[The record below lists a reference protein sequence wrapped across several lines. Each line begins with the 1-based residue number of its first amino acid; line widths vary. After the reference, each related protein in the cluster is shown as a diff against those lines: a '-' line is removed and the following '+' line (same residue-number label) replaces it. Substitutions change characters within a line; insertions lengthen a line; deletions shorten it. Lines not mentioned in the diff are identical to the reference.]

1 MLIPRVY
8 YRVGEKGCFK
18 TEAAALLEA
27 QVLIK
32 ASKETI
38 IVDVFK
44 CVRMEHDESSMLNA
58 KEDSLEWRIDDVIEG
73 QLSIPV
79 NWKL

>member
-1 MLIPRVY
+1 MLIPKIY
-8 YRVGEKGCFK
+8 YRVGDKGCFK

-27 QVLIK
+27 AALVR
-32 ASKETI
+32 ASKEQI

-44 CVRMEHDESSMLNA
+44 CKAMRYDEGTVEAA
-58 KEDSLEWRIDDVIEG
+58 KMDSNEWMVDDVIEG

-79 NWKL
+79 NWKC